1 MILYKGLSIRE
12 QRPLRAIWETGYDSD
27 CQICQ
32 VFIFH
37 WEHLNL
43 TALILNA
50 SVYIM
55 LEISPFANAYIYDFK
70 MYIFKRILLGTSIK
84 V

>member
-12 QRPLRAIWETGYDSD
+12 QRPLRAIWEAGYDSD

-37 WEHLNL
+37 WVHLNL

-55 LEISPFANAYIYDFK
+55 LEISSFANAYIYDLK